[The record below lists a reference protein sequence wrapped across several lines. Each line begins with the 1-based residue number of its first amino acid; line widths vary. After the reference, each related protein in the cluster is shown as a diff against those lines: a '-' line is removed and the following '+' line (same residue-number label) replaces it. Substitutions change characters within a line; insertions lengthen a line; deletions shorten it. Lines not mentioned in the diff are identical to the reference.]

1 MHTLR
6 QPFAAA
12 ANHFLELRLDFGEA
26 GPSTA
31 MIALPRLQRR
41 LRRSEGR
48 TRARARAWSRARSQD
63 PRCQR
68 ATSLVTRERRGE
80 AAPAP
85 AKTAPEKA
93 AEASRNPEVRE
104 LGRPKASSEQ
114 QRGGEGGGI
123 AQAATPAAAT
133 FRRSAG
139 ARARCGAKTTCTKK
153 DPAAG
158 EGARRCGAACGAA
171 SAGSSSSL
179 AQERICGDC

>member
-68 ATSLVTRERRGE
+68 ATSLVTRETTRRGSSGPSE
-80 AAPAP
+80 NGPR
-85 AKTAPEKA
+85 KGT
-93 AEASRNPEVRE
+93 AEASRNPEVR
-104 LGRPKASSEQ
+104 GWAGQRQAASSK
-114 QRGGEGGGI
+114 RGGGGGGG
-123 AQAATPAAAT
+123 
-133 FRRSAG
+133 G
-139 ARARCGAKTTCTKK
+139 ARA
-153 DPAAG
+153 PPPPPPPPLLLL
-158 EGARRCGAACGAA
+158 AACLWPAQPRTSGLRLA
-171 SAGSSSSL
+171 SAVPFRGPFSL
-179 AQERICGDC
+179 GPELPRLVVSLVTKLVAL

>member
-114 QRGGEGGGI
+114 QKGGGGGI

>member
-26 GPSTA
+26 GRPIHCHDCVA
-31 MIALPRLQRR
+31 PA
-41 LRRSEGR
+41 
-48 TRARARAWSRARSQD
+48 
-63 PRCQR
+63 
-68 ATSLVTRERRGE
+68 
-80 AAPAP
+80 AAPA
-85 AKTAPEKA
+85 A
-93 AEASRNPEVRE
+93 AERGEDAGEGESVVEGEVPRPSLSESDEFSHERATRRGSSGPSENGPRKGSRGQPQ

-114 QRGGEGGGI
+114 QKGGEGWGI